1 MWPFNSKS
9 ERWRQARRAR
19 WDEERAEA
27 KIAHG
32 YARRNWILGVVTA
45 VITALGIA
53 ISLVVASK
61 GSDDHAARTPAEVAS
76 SNAAARRQ
84 PDLTPR
90 PASPASPP
98 VLVESVTQIQ
108 SESGDGSFALPDP
121 LVMGTAALANFN
133 GRIVTDSTSYSTWFR
148 QHKGAAVNFG
158 ITAITLRGNA
168 NETVRLAD
176 LRVDKSCHRPLAGA
190 FFVGYTQGSG
200 NTVRMGFNLDTPNPD
215 PQTMALTAARGLFP
229 LGENYFAGRTIQLSP
244 GEMMTLSIGAF
255 TKLYD
260 CTFKFRLFVATSHGE
275 LYETIDDNGR
285 PFQVTAMAPPSS
297 PGHPLSGYEAAYALA
312 PHNSAPARWE
322 RIDPSTYR
330 GS

>member
-1 MWPFNSKS
+1 VWPFNSKS
-9 ERWRQARRAR
+9 KRWRQARQAR

-27 KIAHG
+27 KVARI
-32 YARRNWILGVVTA
+32 YARRNWILGVVTVA
-45 VITALGIA
+45 IAALGIVV
-53 ISLVVASK
+53 SLVVASK
-61 GSDDHAARTPAEVAS
+61 GSDSRAAGVAS
-76 SNAAARRQ
+76 SNAVGRRQ

-98 VLVESVTQIQ
+98 VLVESITQIQ

-121 LVMGTAALANFN
+121 LVMDASALADFN
-133 GRIVTDSTSYSTWFR
+133 NHIVTGSTSYSTWFR
-148 QHKGAAVNFG
+148 RHRGAAVNFG

-176 LRVDKSCHRPLAGA
+176 LRLDKSCHRPLAGT
-190 FFVGYTQGSG
+190 FFRGYAQGSG
-200 NTVRMGFNLDTPNPD
+200 NTVRMGFNLDTLNPD
-215 PQTMALTAARGLFP
+215 PQTMALTGARGLFP
-229 LGENYFAGRTIQLSP
+229 LGEDYFAGKTIQLAP
-244 GEMMTLSIGAF
+244 GELMTLSIGAF

-285 PFQVTAMAPPSS
+285 PFRVTAMARPSN
-297 PGHPLSGYEAAYALA
+297 PGHPLSGYEAAFALT
-312 PHNSAPARWE
+312 PDDRGSTRWE
-322 RIDPSTYR
+322 SMDPTTYR